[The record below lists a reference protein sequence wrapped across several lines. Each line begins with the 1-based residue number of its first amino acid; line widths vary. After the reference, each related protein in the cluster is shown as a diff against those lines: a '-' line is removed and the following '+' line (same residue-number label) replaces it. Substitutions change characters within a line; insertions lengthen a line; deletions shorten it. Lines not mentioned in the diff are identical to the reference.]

1 MILNGL
7 WPVLSGV
14 ASCDSERSA
23 DYGTTITL
31 TPTAS

>member
-1 MILNGL
+1 MILNGP
-7 WPVLSGV
+7 WPGLSGV
-14 ASCDSERSA
+14 ASCDPGRPA